1 LPGGIAM
8 EKDASMRKLGHAL
21 VLGAMVGYAASTV
34 TLDFYGEQ
42 TGPTEL
48 GLTYFDLLTGQGTA
62 SGLTVAGGILMTFGP
77 PLLIVILDLMLLTG
91 RRPGAALHGL
101 VAAVATWATITI
113 GSALNIL
120 GFSAFPMG
128 VGFWTQIVCV
138 GIATAGT
145 LLLLNAPAGD

>member
-1 LPGGIAM
+1 
-8 EKDASMRKLGHAL
+8 MRKLGHAL

-77 PLLIVILDLMLLTG
+77 PLLIVVLDLMMLTN
-91 RRPGAALHGL
+91 RRRGAALHGL

-113 GSALNIL
+113 GSALNIFGFRRVPDGGRFL
-120 GFSAFPMG
+120 G
-128 VGFWTQIVCV
+128 QIVCV
-138 GIATAGT
+138 AIATAGT
-145 LLLLNAPAGD
+145 LLLLNAPGGD

>member
-1 LPGGIAM
+1 
-8 EKDASMRKLGHAL
+8 MRKLGHAL

-77 PLLIVILDLMLLTG
+77 PLLIVILDLMLLMD
-91 RRPGAALHGL
+91 RRRGAALHGL

-113 GSALNIL
+113 GSALNIF
-120 GFSAFPMG
+120 GFDAFPMG
-128 VGFWTQIVCV
+128 VGFWAQIVCV
-138 GIATAGT
+138 AIAVAGT

>member
-1 LPGGIAM
+1 
-8 EKDASMRKLGHAL
+8 MRKLGHVL
-21 VLGAMVGYAASTV
+21 VLVAMAGYAASTV
-34 TLDFYGEQ
+34 TLDFYGPG
-42 TGPTEL
+42 TSPTEM

-91 RRPGAALHGL
+91 RRRGAALHGL

-120 GFSAFPMG
+120 GFDAFPMG
-128 VGFWTQIVCV
+128 VGFWAQIVCV
-138 GIATAGT
+138 AIAAAGA
-145 LLLLNAPAGD
+145 LLLLNAPAAD